1 MNTRSIASLLAL
13 LSVLA
18 GAPVQAAVLITQ
30 VSGGGGN
37 PGANYTNDF
46 VELFNASSASVS
58 LDGWSV
64 QYASASGT
72 VWSVT
77 PLSGSISAQHFYLVR
92 EAQGLG
98 GASPLPTPDVA
109 GSIAM
114 SATSGKVALV
124 SSTVALSG
132 SCPTDGVVDRVGY
145 GLADC
150 FDGSGAA
157 PTLADTT
164 SAQRFPLCLDTDD
177 DKGDFKS
184 ATPLARNSS
193 TAMLCPPAYTTVVQN
208 DFGLV
213 GYWRFEGDFPA
224 WNTVGASGGSFIGDA
239 AKGNDASGPALR
251 GILGNS
257 AVLLDGNGDG
267 VASSIDPMWTFAS
280 AATIVA
286 WVRLDIQPSSAG
298 RIFYIA
304 GRSQIGND
312 MDLQI
317 DTDDIL
323 RFYTDSGSSV
333 AAPAPLPLHQWVMV
347 AASFGTGGSV
357 RSLYIDGRLVNK
369 DTPGAHSASNTSGFY
384 IGYTPVFPGRWFQGA
399 IDEVAVF
406 NNIQGDATI
415 SRLEKAAGDL
425 LFRSGLEY

>member
-1 MNTRSIASLLAL
+1 MNTRSIASFLVL

-18 GAPVQAAVLITQ
+18 GAPLQAAVLITQ
-30 VSGGGGN
+30 ISGGGGN

-46 VELFNASSASVS
+46 IELFNASPNSVS
-58 LDGWSV
+58 LAGWSV

-72 VWSVT
+72 GWVVT
-77 PLSGSISAQHFYLVR
+77 PLTGSIAAQHFYLVG
-92 EAQGLG
+92 EVQGTG
-98 GASPLPTPDVA
+98 GVSPLPTPDVA

-124 SSTVALSG
+124 SSTLSG
-132 SCPTDGVVDRVGY
+132 ACPTAGVVDRLGY
-145 GLADC
+145 GTADC

-157 PTLADTT
+157 PTLDDTK

-184 ATPLARNSS
+184 ASPLARNSS
-193 TAMLCPPAYTTVVQN
+193 TAMLCPPAYPTVVQN
-208 DFGLV
+208 AFGLV

-224 WNTVGASGGSFIGDA
+224 WNTVGTSGGFFIGDA

-251 GILGNS
+251 GTLGNP

-267 VASSIDPMWTFAS
+267 VASSVDPMWTFAS

-286 WVRLDIQPSSAG
+286 WVRLDIQPSTAG

-304 GRSQIGND
+304 GRSQVGND

-323 RFYTDSGSSV
+323 RFYTDSGGSV

-347 AASFGTGGSV
+347 AASFSALNA

-369 DTPGAHSASNTSGFY
+369 DTPGAHSASNTTGFY
-384 IGYTPVFPGRWFQGA
+384 IGYTPLFPGRWFQGA

-406 NNIQGDATI
+406 NNIQGDAAI
-415 SRLEKAAGDL
+415 SRLQAAAGDL
-425 LFRSGLEY
+425 LFRSGFEY